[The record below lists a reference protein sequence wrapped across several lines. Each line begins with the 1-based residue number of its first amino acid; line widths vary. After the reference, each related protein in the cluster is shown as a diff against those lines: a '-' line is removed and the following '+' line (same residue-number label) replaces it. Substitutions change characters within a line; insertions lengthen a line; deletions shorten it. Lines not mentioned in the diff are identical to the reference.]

1 MKYRAFATLLLRQM
15 QQWESAQGKRATLQG
30 FADHL
35 QVSQPLLSIWLKGD
49 TKPSIEKVEL
59 LAAKLGSEVYEVLGL
74 PKPDPDLTRLNQIW
88 PRIPETMRR
97 SIVKQAE
104 QFLSGTKN
112 ETQRRPRRPT

>member
-1 MKYRAFATLLLRQM
+1 MKYRAFASLLLRQM

-49 TKPSIEKVEL
+49 TKPSTEKIEL
-59 LAAKLGSEVYEVLGL
+59 LAAKLGNEVYEVLGL

-88 PRIPETMRR
+88 PHIPEAMRR

-104 QFLSGTKN
+104 QHVSGTKN
-112 ETQRRPRRPT
+112 EPQRRPRHTT

>member
-1 MKYRAFATLLLRQM
+1 MKYRAFSGLLLRQM

-30 FADHL
+30 YADHL

-49 TKPSIEKVEL
+49 TKPSTQKIEL
-59 LAAKLGSEVYEVLGL
+59 LATELGSEVYEVLGL

-88 PRIPETMRR
+88 PHIPEAMRR

-104 QFLSGTKN
+104 QYLSGTKN
-112 ETQRRPRRPT
+112 ETQRRPRHPT

>member
-1 MKYRAFATLLLRQM
+1 MKYRAFTALLLRQM

-35 QVSQPLLSIWLKGD
+35 EVSQPLLSIWLKGE
-49 TKPSIEKVEL
+49 TRPSSEKLEL
-59 LAAKLGSEVYEVLGL
+59 LANKLGSEVYEVLGL
-74 PKPDPDLTRLNQIW
+74 PRPDPDLTRLNQIW

-112 ETQRRPRRPT
+112 EKQRRPRRPT

>member
-1 MKYRAFATLLLRQM
+1 MKYRAFASFMLRQM
-15 QQWESAQGKRATLQG
+15 HQWENAQGRRATLQG

-49 TKPSIEKVEL
+49 TKPSTEKIGL
-59 LAAKLGSEVYEVLGL
+59 LAARLGSEVYEVLGL

-88 PRIPETMRR
+88 PNIPETMRR

-104 QFLSGTKN
+104 QFVSGTKN
-112 ETQRRPRRPT
+112 ETQRRRRNPT

>member
-1 MKYRAFATLLLRQM
+1 MKYRAFTALLLRQM
-15 QQWESAQGKRATLQG
+15 QQWESAQGKRATLQR

-49 TKPSIEKVEL
+49 TKPSSEKVEL
-59 LAAKLGSEVYEVLGL
+59 LAAKLGTEIYEVLGL

-104 QFLSGTKN
+104 HFLSGTKN

>member
-1 MKYRAFATLLLRQM
+1 MKYRAFTALLLRQM

-49 TKPSIEKVEL
+49 TKPSSDKVEL
-59 LAAKLGSEVYEVLGL
+59 LAAKLGTEVYEVLGL
-74 PKPDPDLTRLNQIW
+74 PKPDPDLSRLNQIW

>member
-1 MKYRAFATLLLRQM
+1 MKYRALTAFLLAQM
-15 QQWESAQGKRATLQG
+15 QLWESAQGKRTTLQG

-35 QVSQPLLSIWLKGD
+35 GVSQPLLSIWLKGD
-49 TKPSIEKVEL
+49 TKPSPEKVEL
-59 LAAKLGSEVYEVLGL
+59 LAAKLGNEIYEVLGL

-88 PRIPETMRR
+88 PHIPEAMRR